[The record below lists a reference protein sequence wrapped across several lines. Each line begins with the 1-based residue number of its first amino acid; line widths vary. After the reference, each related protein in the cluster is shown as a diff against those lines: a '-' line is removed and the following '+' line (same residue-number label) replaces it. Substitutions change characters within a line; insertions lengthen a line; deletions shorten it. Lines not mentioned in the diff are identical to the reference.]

1 MNKIIK
7 KISGAVQLVLMA
19 PVKLPGQALLILKYV
34 AIGLGIIEKVMEKT
48 IDGDEEGDGGDGGDR
63 SELGEKGEG
72 SEEGDRVNE
81 LTSEQGDGGR
91 ER

>member
-48 IDGDEEGDGGDGGDR
+48 IDGDEEGDGGDR

>member
-48 IDGDEEGDGGDGGDR
+48 SDGVDG
-63 SELGEKGEG
+63 SEKG
-72 SEEGDRVNE
+72 
-81 LTSEQGDGGR
+81 EQGDGGR

>member
-48 IDGDEEGDGGDGGDR
+48 SEQGGEGADR
-63 SELGEKGEG
+63 SEVGEG
-72 SEEGDRVNE
+72 SEGSDTVNG